1 MVYRAC
7 RVYGII
13 GIVGIIG
20 FRVRE
25 LKCSRPSPF
34 HRRQGGM
41 TIRRHRWGEEGGGGG
56 RRGETIYQAPC
67 QTKTT
72 NPEGPYTLTMELGPK
87 NTIPIWVFGT

>member
-13 GIVGIIG
+13 GIVGIIGFAG

-41 TIRRHRWGEEGGGGG
+41 TIRRHRWGEEGGAAGAKPYIKPHAKQKILV
-56 RRGETIYQAPC
+56 RFSVPSIIRHLLSRVPKQ
-67 QTKTT
+67 
-72 NPEGPYTLTMELGPK
+72 GP
-87 NTIPIWVFGT
+87 